1 MKNKQIIQL
10 LLLVSVVY
18 TQSLAQAPSS
28 ADHKFYIKAYAGDD
42 LIAPGSLRSSSSS
55 YSMNNGNSFSTSNTG
70 LGAGLRFGGGVGFIV
85 NEFINLGID
94 ADYLKDKKINGS
106 TTDATNSEYLFYSQ
120 TTTSSVLSIIPNI
133 TFKALSKPTYY
144 IYNRLGL
151 ILTANTKI
159 ESKFYDSVVSTQT
172 DILTAD
178 TKYSYSINL
187 GVQFAI
193 GIQFNLTK
201 NVRGFAEIVGNY
213 LPASPASST
222 EKYTQIEPGVDNNS
236 NYQYKYLKSGD
247 FNSVSTQNS
256 TGGENVTSNQSLMTQ
271 NINSIGINI
280 GLAFRF

>member
-1 MKNKQIIQL
+1 
-10 LLLVSVVY
+10 
-18 TQSLAQAPSS
+18 
-28 ADHKFYIKAYAGDD
+28 
-42 LIAPGSLRSSSSS
+42 
-55 YSMNNGNSFSTSNTG
+55 
-70 LGAGLRFGGGVGFIV
+70 LGAGFRFGGAVGFIV

-94 ADYLKDKKINGS
+94 ADFLKGKKISGS
-106 TTDATNSEYLFYSQ
+106 TTDISNSEYSFYSQ

-159 ESKFYDSVVSTQT
+159 ESKLYDSVVSTQT
-172 DILTAD
+172 DVVTAD
-178 TKYSYSINL
+178 TKYSYPINL

-193 GIQFNLTK
+193 GIQFNLSR
-201 NVRGFAEIVGNY
+201 NMRGFAEIVGNY
-213 LPASPASST
+213 LPASPSSST
-222 EKYTQIEPGVDNNS
+222 GKYSQVEPGVNNNS

-247 FNSVSTQNS
+247 FNSVSTQNNS
-256 TGGENVTSNQSLMTQ
+256 GGVNVSSNQPLITQ